1 MSTPTSV
8 RIAQLNA
15 GSLFEPGWAE
25 RRGEIVAW
33 LDELDADVVCLE
45 EIWSDAT
52 HPPSAQWIVERCRT
66 PSRLAF
72 GGMALA
78 EGLWPEPSLRF
89 GAAVLSRW
97 PFELQGVW
105 RLPVDGT
112 SSGPGTSSDPGEP
125 PDPDATDRF
134 LHGFPCVL
142 VHARTAG
149 LDVFAAHL
157 TGAPQHSRHRC
168 RQVIELDRLVR
179 AIRGTRDATAFG
191 TRVPHPPALLC
202 GDFNAEPDSDEI
214 RFLCGLHA
222 IGERATFWQD
232 AWRVAAERPEG
243 PGLTQDWRTH
253 QLAARLN
260 VHRKRIDYVFVGSPF
275 LRAGD
280 AGRVLRAAPA
290 FHTALTGV
298 QASDHSG
305 LVVDV
310 IWPQRPTG

>member
-1 MSTPTSV
+1 MSSTPTAPQRTL

-15 GSLFEPGWAE
+15 GSLFEPDWD
-25 RRGEIVAW
+25 RRRVEIVAW

-52 HPPSAQWIVERCRT
+52 HPPSAQWIVERART
-66 PSRLAF
+66 PYRLAF
-72 GGMALA
+72 GGLALA
-78 EGLWPEPSLRF
+78 DGLWPDPSLRF

-97 PFELQGVW
+97 PVELHQVW
-105 RLPVDGT
+105 RLPVDG
-112 SSGPGTSSDPGEP
+112 SPAPPGEAD
-125 PDPDATDRF
+125 DPDAGDRF

-142 VHARTAG
+142 VHARSAG

-157 TGAPQHSRHRC
+157 TGAPHHSRHRC
-168 RQVIELDRLVR
+168 HQVLELDRLVR
-179 AIRGTRDATAFG
+179 ATRGPRDATAFG
-191 TRVPHPPALLC
+191 RRVPHPPALLC

-222 IGERATFWQD
+222 LDRRSTFWQD
-232 AWRVAAERPEG
+232 AWRVAAERPDG

-253 QLAARLN
+253 PLAARLN

-275 LRAGD
+275 LREGD
-280 AGRVLRAAPA
+280 AGRVLRADPA
-290 FHTALTGV
+290 FHRSLTGV

-305 LVVDV
+305 LVVEV
-310 IWPQRPTG
+310 AWPQRPAG